1 MITFLVSCNNNRN
14 HIIIE
19 NFHSLD
25 SIYYQQNIL
34 SKKSYLV
41 NGYDNTYIEDIDKHF
56 CSLNIDSLYGR
67 YQSSFSIIYFR
78 KSNFTNNEELRNG
91 DRVLYDYSYDNDH
104 IVVYEIVSRSLI
116 AKRFYGLREKSQNY
130 EIFKC

>member
-14 HIIIE
+14 NIVIE

-41 NGYDNTYIEDIDKHF
+41 DGYDNTYIEDIDKHF
-56 CSLNIDSLYGR
+56 CSLNIDSLYAR

-116 AKRFYGLREKSQNY
+116 AKRFYGLRGKSQNY

>member
-14 HIIIE
+14 NIVIE

-41 NGYDNTYIEDIDKHF
+41 NGYDNT
-56 CSLNIDSLYGR
+56 
-67 YQSSFSIIYFR
+67 
-78 KSNFTNNEELRNG
+78 
-91 DRVLYDYSYDNDH
+91 
-104 IVVYEIVSRSLI
+104 
-116 AKRFYGLREKSQNY
+116 
-130 EIFKC
+130 